1 MARPRTH
8 DEALA
13 QRLVDQAGKILAE
26 HGPGALSLRALA
38 AAAGTSTSAVYALF
52 GGKPA
57 LLAAVYAEAFR
68 RLHTHLAAVPAT
80 SDPAADLVALGL
92 AYRDAALAS
101 PHLYPVMFGQASD
114 GLDPDPPARRAARE
128 ALDVLA
134 ATIRRGVRAEV
145 FPPRSTRR
153 LTLAAWALVHG
164 LVSLELDRKLP
175 PGSRPAADYQAILRA
190 TVTGWQH
197 EPTVTR
203 RQPA

>member
-1 MARPRTH
+1 M
-8 DEALA
+8 
-13 QRLVDQAGKILAE
+13 AE

-52 GGKPA
+52 GGKAA
-57 LLAAVYAEAFR
+57 LLDAVYAEAFR

-80 SDPAADLVALGL
+80 GDPAADLVALGL

-101 PHLYPVMFGQASD
+101 PHLYPVMFGQASS
-114 GLDPDPPARRAARE
+114 GLDPDAPARQAARE
-128 ALDVLA
+128 ALEVLA
-134 ATIRRGVRAEV
+134 ATIRRGVRAGV
-145 FPPRSTRR
+145 FPPGSDRR

-164 LVSLELDRKLP
+164 LVSLELDGRLP
-175 PGSRPAADYQAILRA
+175 PGGRPAADYRAILRA

>member
-13 QRLVDQAGKILAE
+13 QRLLDQAGKILAE
-26 HGPGALSLRALA
+26 RGPGALSLRALA

-57 LLAAVYAEAFR
+57 LLAAVYADAFR
-68 RLHTHLAAVPAT
+68 RLHAHLAAVPAT
-80 SDPAADLVALGL
+80 GDPAADLVALGL

-101 PHLYPVMFGQASD
+101 PHLYPVMFGQA
-114 GLDPDPPARRAARE
+114 GAGVHPDPPAQQAAWE

-134 ATIRRGVRAEV
+134 ATIHRGVRAGV
-145 FPPRSTRR
+145 FPPRSGRR

-164 LVSLELDRKLP
+164 LVSLELDGNLP

-190 TVTGWQH
+190 TVTGW
-197 EPTVTR
+197 
-203 RQPA
+203 RQTTPR